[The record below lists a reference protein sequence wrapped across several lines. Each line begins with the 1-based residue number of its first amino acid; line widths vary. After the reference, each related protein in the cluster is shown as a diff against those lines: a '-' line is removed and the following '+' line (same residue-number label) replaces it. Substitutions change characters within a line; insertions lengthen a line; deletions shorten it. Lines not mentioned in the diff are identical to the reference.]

1 LALSSRIHP
10 RSCCPNLIVLCLNLF
25 ATQRSEMY
33 FFEGHNEVSAADLLG
48 ALQCMGVKVKAIS
61 GHRGNPHWG
70 VDIGGDVQNP

>member
-1 LALSSRIHP
+1 
-10 RSCCPNLIVLCLNLF
+10 
-25 ATQRSEMY
+25 MY